1 MAAVRHRVDVRAR
14 HQRLQTR
21 VGTRTSAH
29 EVTCGVDTGFEP
41 GFLHE
46 AGNVIERLS
55 IRVGIGHTSR
65 PAVRR
70 PAESLHRIHRAVESR
85 RIDAQFVLGN
95 RRQREQQAC
104 AREQCWSEN
113 CLDVHC
119 SSRSVATP
127 SIQLWA
133 VTQ

>member
-14 HQRLQTR
+14 HQRLQAR
-21 VGTRTSAH
+21 IGTRTSAH
-29 EVTCGVDTGFEP
+29 EVTCGVDAGFEP
-41 GFLHE
+41 GFLHKT
-46 AGNVIERLS
+46 GNVIERRT
-55 IRVGIGHTSR
+55 IRVGVGNASR
-65 PAVRR
+65 PAIGRS
-70 PAESLHRIHRAVESR
+70 AEGFHRVHRAVESR
-85 RIDAQFVLGN
+85 CIDAQFVLGN
-95 RRQREQQAC
+95 RGQREQQAC